1 MQHLRGAPMSDWEC
15 ELPEVK
21 GYDYTEWDC
30 PKCGDANRAEGDIKS
45 EEAQCENCGLK
56 VWVT

>member
-1 MQHLRGAPMSDWEC
+1 MSDWEC